1 MILPIMALAATASA
15 QDARDISK
23 TEIFLTPYSE
33 MGDGQEHYPRIN
45 GRVLALTGYTHY
57 FGIRDDNGQIP
68 RSDWSSTQPQIEGA
82 FVLQLTKRLSVR
94 TKARSE
100 EHTSELQSLMR
111 TSYAAFCLKK
121 KKTHKNTLQITHM

>member
-94 TKARSE
+94 TKASFNSSTQDTQDNAFSRSE

-111 TSYAAFCLKK
+111 ISY
-121 KKTHKNTLQITHM
+121 